1 MSSYP
6 EKIPDGIGS
15 INAFPFSF
23 TAGKNVKRELEF
35 QLDQINTRIEKIVD
49 HFVYNDI
56 FIVHYILKASN
67 QKNDLKKLAKAIN
80 RLADLVEVQEN
91 LSSRLNIVKVLETDT
106 AWFTSTFSDYSSEI
120 DQDLIN
126 IINNQ

>member
-49 HFVYNDI
+49 HFVFNDI
-56 FIVHYILKASN
+56 PIVHYILKASN

>member
-15 INAFPFSF
+15 INAVPFSF
-23 TAGKNVKRELEF
+23 TAGKDVKRELEF
-35 QLDQINTRIEKIVD
+35 QVDQINSRIEKIVE

-56 FIVHYILKASN
+56 PIVHYILKASN
-67 QKNDLKKLAKAIN
+67 QKNDLKKLAKAID
-80 RLADLVEVQEN
+80 RLADLVQIQEN
-91 LSSRLNIVKVLETDT
+91 LSSRLNIVKVLETDS
-106 AWFTSTFSDYSSEI
+106 AWFASTFSDYSSEL

-126 IINNQ
+126 IINHQ

>member
-56 FIVHYILKASN
+56 PIVHYILKASN